1 MYINTCIPVVRREN
15 VERKE
20 GRRDGNIALYG
31 MLKHK
36 KTLENGLFKEKSLN
50 DKRKTKTVKA

>member
-1 MYINTCIPVVRREN
+1 MALDREN